1 MRFVS
6 TVRAAIILM
15 VLFSLASTARAAGE
29 PRKFF
34 PGLYAGMLAG
44 YAFTDDSWSQREA
57 VPLPGA
63 NFDLDGGLAG
73 LTVGNNWH
81 FGNFLLGLEA
91 DATTLALGDSQSCGL
106 MGATCTVDLD
116 ALATVRGRAGYLFGS
131 DSQFMVYAT
140 GGLAVVWADFT
151 SPAPGAGSN
160 FTEATYA
167 VGGGFEGYVFDNDWI
182 STKLEYLFVG
192 LNETKSYTVGLNPT
206 VTATL
211 KLNGMHV
218 LRWGWNIH
226 F

>member
-1 MRFVS
+1 MRVFD
-6 TVRAAIILM
+6 TFRATLFLL
-15 VLFSLASTARAAGE
+15 VLIAPATTAGAAGE
-29 PRKFF
+29 PPKFQ
-34 PGLYAGMLAG
+34 GLYGGMLAG
-44 YAFTDDSWSQREA
+44 YAFTDENWSQREA

-81 FGNFLLGLEA
+81 LGNFLLGLEA

-116 ALATVRGRAGYLFGS
+116 ALATVRGRAGYFFGS

-140 GGLAVVWADFT
+140 GGLAVVWADVT
-151 SPAPGAGSN
+151 SPAPGASSN
-160 FTEATYA
+160 FTDVTYA
-167 VGGGFEGYVFDNDWI
+167 IGGGFEGYVFDNDWI

-192 LNETKSYTVGLNPT
+192 LNDTTSYTVGLNPT